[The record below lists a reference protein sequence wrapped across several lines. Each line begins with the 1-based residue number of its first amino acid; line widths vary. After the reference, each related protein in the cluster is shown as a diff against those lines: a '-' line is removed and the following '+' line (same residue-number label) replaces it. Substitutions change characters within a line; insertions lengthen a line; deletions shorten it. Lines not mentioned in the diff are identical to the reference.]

1 MKKYLMLMLLILTT
15 HGSLM
20 QAMRFVRKAYKLTVP
35 ASASKLSHNYVRNST
50 LLQRNYSSRKL
61 NEEDK
66 KLIEELQYTSDPQW
80 IKNTFINNCLYEKL
94 PLIKACK
101 DMEIL
106 HKKLEQHEQTDDL
119 YREFRY
125 RLMRTIRITKEHP
138 EWFVSLTVKASQ
150 DAARAAQN
158 AVKGQKHVQ
167 KNKRIIDAQVSKV
180 EQD

>member
-1 MKKYLMLMLLILTT
+1 MKKHVFLFLIVAATY
-15 HGSLM
+15 SSSM
-20 QAMRFVRKAYKLTVP
+20 QAMRFVRKAYKLIAPT
-35 ASASKLSHNYVRNST
+35 SACKLSHNYIRSST

-80 IKNTFINNCLYEKL
+80 IKNTFLNNCLYEKL

-101 DMEIL
+101 DMETL
-106 HKKLEQHEQTDDL
+106 YKKLAHHEQIDNS

-138 EWFVSLTVKASQ
+138 EWFVALTVKASQ
-150 DAARAAQN
+150 DAARAVQN
-158 AVKGQKHVQ
+158 VVKGQKHVQ
-167 KNKRIIDAQVSKV
+167 KNKRIIDAQVNKV

>member
-1 MKKYLMLMLLILTT
+1 MFKL
-15 HGSLM
+15 
-20 QAMRFVRKAYKLTVP
+20 AMP
-35 ASASKLSHNYVRNST
+35 ASTFRFSQRYHVKNNT

-61 NEEDK
+61 SEEDK
-66 KLIEELQYTSDPQW
+66 KLIEELQYISDPEW
-80 IKNTFINNCLYEKL
+80 IKSTFINNCLYEKL

-101 DMEIL
+101 DMETL
-106 HKKLEQHEQTDDL
+106 YKKLELYEQIDNS

-150 DAARAAQN
+150 DAAKAAQN
-158 AVKGQKHVQ
+158 AIKGQGRMQ
-167 KNKRIIDAQVSKV
+167 KNKRIIEVQVSKV